1 MDHDT
6 IFMLDDR
13 RVLCQYQ
20 SMKRTSIEIDEARLT
35 RAQSALGTTGVKDT
49 IDVALQE
56 VIRTDLRRR
65 LAARIRSGEGIDRG
79 QEVLDASRG
88 WQR

>member
-1 MDHDT
+1 M
-6 IFMLDDR
+6 R
-13 RVLCQYQ
+13 
-20 SMKRTSIEIDEARLT
+20 RTSIEIDEARLT

-56 VIRTDLRRR
+56 VIRADLRRR
-65 LAARIRSGEGIDRG
+65 LAARVRSGEGIDRG
-79 QEVLDASRG
+79 REVLDASRG

>member
-1 MDHDT
+1 MDHDI
-6 IFMLDDR
+6 IFMLDGQL
-13 RVLCQYQ
+13 VLCQYQ

-56 VIRTDLRRR
+56 VIRADLRRR
-65 LAARIRSGEGIDRG
+65 LAVRIRSGEGIDRG
-79 QEVLDASRG
+79 REVLDASRG

>member
-1 MDHDT
+1 
-6 IFMLDDR
+6 MLDGQL
-13 RVLCQYQ
+13 VLCQYQ

-56 VIRTDLRRR
+56 VIRADLRRR
-65 LAARIRSGEGIDRG
+65 LAARIRSAEGIDRG
-79 QEVLDASRG
+79 REVLDASRG